1 VALVGESGCGKTTT
15 GKALMRLLDR
25 TAVIGGGATLGE
37 ANLLSNPGDGLLAA
51 RRQMQIIFQDPFA
64 SLNPRMRVGEILA
77 EGMQALRPE
86 WTESERR
93 TRIATLIERVG
104 LRKDAQTRWPHEFS
118 GGQRQRIAI
127 ARALAV
133 EPKLIICD
141 EPTSALD
148 VSVQAQILN
157 LLSELQREMGLAY
170 LFITHNF
177 AVVEYFAD
185 HICVMNKGK
194 IVEQGAAQQVLSAP
208 KDAYTQRLLG
218 AVPRI

>member
-1 VALVGESGCGKTTT
+1 
-15 GKALMRLLDR
+15 
-25 TAVIGGGATLGE
+25 
-37 ANLLSNPGDGLLAA
+37 
-51 RRQMQIIFQDPFA
+51 
-64 SLNPRMRVGEILA
+64 
-77 EGMQALRPE
+77 
-86 WTESERR
+86 
-93 TRIATLIERVG
+93 
-104 LRKDAQTRWPHEFS
+104 
-118 GGQRQRIAI
+118 
-127 ARALAV
+127 
-133 EPKLIICD
+133 
-141 EPTSALD
+141 
-148 VSVQAQILN
+148 VQAQILN